1 MKQWPSEIS
10 KFAKGLNVVKI
21 VTIVDLKKLS
31 IQDIQEADVIV
42 TTSSI
47 FKSEALW
54 AQTLVHFFVT
64 LSLQLIGLLAPQW

>member
-21 VTIVDLKKLS
+21 VSIVDLKKLS
-31 IQDIQEADVIV
+31 IEDIQEADVIV

-47 FKSEALW
+47 FKSEVLW
-54 AQTLVHFFVT
+54 AQTLVYFLIT
-64 LSLQLIGLLAPQW
+64 LSLQLIDLLASQW